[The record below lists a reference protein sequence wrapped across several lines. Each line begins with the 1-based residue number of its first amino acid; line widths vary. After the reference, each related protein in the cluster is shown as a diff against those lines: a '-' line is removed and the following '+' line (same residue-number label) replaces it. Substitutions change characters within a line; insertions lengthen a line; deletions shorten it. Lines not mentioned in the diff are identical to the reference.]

1 MRQCVIKSINIQG
14 KKKKM
19 LNIANQSMFEPKIN
33 TIYFV
38 RKEKHKFFR
47 KAKKIKIKRI
57 KRQM

>member
-1 MRQCVIKSINIQG
+1 
-14 KKKKM
+14 M